1 MSFRKTVDYTKLY
14 KWTDPL
20 STRPFRLRD
29 RLAVGTLGGN
39 KDQLQ
44 AQGKFSLGK
53 PIQFDAVS
61 GGHATDVL
69 WSQMV
74 KLFCVSEWLIR
85 LLEENGI
92 TGWSTY
98 PVEVYDRKGNSLP
111 DYHGFAITGGT
122 CDQDYERSL
131 MVEKMLPSG
140 KKKGKYFRG
149 VYFDES
155 QWDGSDMFWVGR
167 GRGVSIVVDE
177 V

>member
-1 MSFRKTVDYTKLY
+1 
-14 KWTDPL
+14 
-20 STRPFRLRD
+20 
-29 RLAVGTLGGN
+29 
-39 KDQLQ
+39 
-44 AQGKFSLGK
+44 
-53 PIQFDAVS
+53 
-61 GGHATDVL
+61 
-69 WSQMV
+69 MV
-74 KLFCVSEWLIR
+74 KLFCVSECLIR

-98 PVEVYDRKGNSLP
+98 SVEVYDRKGNSLP

-122 CDQDYERSL
+122 CDQNYERSL

-167 GRGVSIVVDE
+167 GRGVSIVVDDVYRLFRKHKIQNVQFTPLSDVE
-177 V
+177 VSELNFRPRTWSPTEAAMPRSEP